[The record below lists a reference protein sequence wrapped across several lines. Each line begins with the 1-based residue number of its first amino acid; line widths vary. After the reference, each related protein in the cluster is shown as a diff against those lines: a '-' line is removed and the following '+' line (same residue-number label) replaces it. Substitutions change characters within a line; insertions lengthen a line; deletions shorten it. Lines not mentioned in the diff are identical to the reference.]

1 MRYHRT
7 SRLHDVALSLHCYR
21 RELKGIFILSVL
33 LAALGSSYS
42 DLYAAGI
49 GDTVIRVYDHKGV
62 DSPNRVFSRT
72 VLFPSMSKQCSK
84 VMLTVTLDCPR
95 GGCDPWDRGASIWI
109 TNPSDTTLYHYYGDY
124 FADTNKKEIA
134 RFITPYGKNI
144 SYQFDVTDFRPLL
157 ADSARVMIFVT
168 TYTGKG
174 YGYLLTMDFE
184 FTAGV
189 PSIEPYRVV
198 KLWGGS
204 PEYGNPANPIE
215 NFLKPLVLTADPQ
228 MEFARARVI
237 ITGHG
242 QGNTDNAGEFARKW
256 HQVKVDETVRYGR
269 YLWRDDCGR
278 SSAGEQY
285 GTWTG
290 ARAGFCP
297 GEKVDVWDVDLTPF
311 ITAGKNYTIDYD
323 VEPYENRC
331 RPGVAPCPCP
341 NCEYDGLG
349 HNKPIFHIE
358 SYVIYYRVPQKNP
371 DFSFADKAFTV
382 AIAGAQ
388 GRTLVIKPNLAEQT
402 DIQVVLLNGGGEEIF
417 RQLRHRVSIAPFEVS
432 LATTPGSYLLS
443 ITGGGKAWQK
453 KLKIQ

>member
-1 MRYHRT
+1 MRYYRT
-7 SRLHDVALSLHCYR
+7 SRLHDVALSLHRYR
-21 RELKGIFILSVL
+21 RELKGFFILSVL
-33 LAALGSSYS
+33 LVALGNSYS
-42 DLYAAGI
+42 GLYAAGI

-72 VLFPSMSKQCSK
+72 VLFPSMSKQFSK

-109 TNPSDTTLYHYYGDY
+109 TNPSDTTLYHYYSDY

-215 NFLKPLVLTADPQ
+215 AFLKPLTLTADPQ

-331 RPGVAPCPCP
+331 RPGVVPCPCP
-341 NCEYDGLG
+341 NCEYDDLG

>member
-1 MRYHRT
+1 MTFQYSLKQLKEFCFLSILLIMSHGGC
-7 SRLHDVALSLHCYR
+7 LAL
-21 RELKGIFILSVL
+21 
-33 LAALGSSYS
+33 
-42 DLYAAGI
+42 AGQT
-49 GDTVIRVYDHKGV
+49 DTTIRVYDRKGV

-72 VLFPSMSKQCSK
+72 VLFPSMDSQFSK
-84 VMLTVTLDCPR
+84 VTLKVTLDCPR

-109 TNPSDTTLYHYYGDY
+109 TTPSDTTLYHYYSDY

-184 FTAGV
+184 FTAGT
-189 PSIEPYRVV
+189 PILEPYRVV

-215 NFLKPLVLTADPQ
+215 AFLKPLTLTADPQ

-256 HQVKVDETVRYGR
+256 HQVTIDKTVRYGR

-278 SSAGEQY
+278 SMAGQQY

-290 ARAGFCP
+290 SRAGFCP
-297 GEKVDVWDVDLTPF
+297 GEKVEVWDVDLTPF
-311 ITAGKNYTIDYD
+311 ITAGKNYQIDYD

-331 RPGVAPCPCP
+331 RPGVVPCPCP
-341 NCEYDGLG
+341 NCEYDDVG

-358 SYVIYYRVPQKNP
+358 SYVIYYRVPKKNP
-371 DFSFADKAFTV
+371 AFSFPDNAFAVTTT
-382 AIAGAQ
+382 GSQ
-388 GRTLVIKPNLAEQT
+388 GRTLAVKPNLSNST
-402 DIQVVLLNGGGEEIF
+402 DLQVVVVSGSGDEIF
-417 RQLRHRVSIAPFEVS
+417 RQLRRRVSIAPFEIP
-432 LATTPGSYLLS
+432 LTTTPGRYVLS
-443 ITGGGKAWQK
+443 LTGDGKTWRK
-453 KLKIQ
+453 KIDIQ

>member
-1 MRYHRT
+1 MPCKYKLRK
-7 SRLHDVALSLHCYR
+7 
-21 RELKGIFILSVL
+21 LKGFWILSIL
-33 LAALGSSYS
+33 LAISNGCCLI
-42 DLYAAGI
+42 LYAANQR
-49 GDTVIRVYDHKGV
+49 DTTIRVYDRKGV

-72 VLFPSMSKQCSK
+72 VLFPPMDAQFSK
-84 VMLTVTLDCPR
+84 VVLKVTLDCPR

-109 TNPSDTTLYHYYGDY
+109 TTPSDTTLYHYYSDY

-144 SYQFDVTDFRPLL
+144 SYEFDVTDFRPLF

-184 FTAGV
+184 FTAGI
-189 PSIEPYRVV
+189 PILEPYRVV

-215 NFLKPLVLTADPQ
+215 TFLKPLTLTADRK

-256 HQVKVDETVRYGR
+256 HQIKVDETVRYGR

-278 SSAGEQY
+278 SAAGEQY

-290 ARAGFCP
+290 SRAGFCP
-297 GEKVDVWDVDLTPF
+297 GEKVEVWDVDLTPF
-311 ITAGKNYTIDYD
+311 IAPGKNYRIDYD

-331 RPGVAPCPCP
+331 RPGVVPCPCP
-341 NCEYDGLG
+341 NCEYDDVG

-358 SYVIYYRVPQKNP
+358 SYVIYYRVPEQNP
-371 DFSFADKAFTV
+371 AFSFVDGAFT
-382 AIAGAQ
+382 ITMTGSQ
-388 GRTLVIKPNLAEQT
+388 GRTLSIKPNLSKPT
-402 DIQVVLLNGGGEEIF
+402 DLQVVVLSGSGEEIF
-417 RQLRHRVSIAPFEVS
+417 RQLRRRVSIAPFEIP
-432 LATTPGSYLLS
+432 LTTTPGRYLLNL
-443 ITGGGKAWQK
+443 IGDGKTWHK
-453 KLKIQ
+453 KIDIQ

>member
-1 MRYHRT
+1 MLRKYKLK
-7 SRLHDVALSLHCYR
+7 RLKEVWFLSML
-21 RELKGIFILSVL
+21 LVVSNGSFLVL
-33 LAALGSSYS
+33 CAANQ
-42 DLYAAGI
+42 
-49 GDTVIRVYDHKGV
+49 GDTTIRVYDRKGV

-72 VLFPSMSKQCSK
+72 VLFPSMDAQFSK
-84 VMLTVTLDCPR
+84 VILKVTLDCPR

-109 TNPSDTTLYHYYGDY
+109 TTPSDTTLYHYYSDY

-144 SYQFDVTDFRPLL
+144 SYSFDVTDFRPLL
-157 ADSARVMIFVT
+157 VDSARVMIFVT

-184 FTAGV
+184 FTAGT
-189 PSIEPYRVV
+189 PILEPYRVI

-215 NFLKPLVLTADPQ
+215 DFFKPLTLTADKQ

-256 HQVKVDETVRYGR
+256 HQMKVDEVVRYGR

-278 SSAGEQY
+278 SLAGQQY

-290 ARAGFCP
+290 SRAGFCP
-297 GEKVDVWDVDLTPF
+297 GEKVEVWDVDLTPF
-311 ITAGKNYTIDYD
+311 ITAGKKYRIDYD

-331 RPGVAPCPCP
+331 RPGVVPCSCP
-341 NCEYDGLG
+341 NCEYDDVG
-349 HNKPIFHIE
+349 HNKPIFHVE
-358 SYVIYYRVPQKNP
+358 SYVIYYRVPQKNA
-371 DFSFADKAFTV
+371 DFSFANEAFT
-382 AIAGAQ
+382 ITMKGSQ
-388 GRTLVIKPNLAEQT
+388 GRTVAVKPNLSGAT
-402 DIQVVLLNGGGEEIF
+402 DIKVVVLNGSGDEMF
-417 RQLRHRVSIAPFEVS
+417 QQLRRRVSIAPFEIP
-432 LATTPGSYLLS
+432 LTTTPGSYLLS
-443 ITGGGKAWQK
+443 ITGNGKTWSK
-453 KLKIQ
+453 KIQIQ